1 MNMTLTL
8 SNDTMYCITVQGSLP
23 LLKPFPVMAYYSAKF
38 YTIIMHWFSHIG
50 YIPQSTVYITLC
62 LWTASTKSDL
72 EVSSEGGICSPF
84 AFYSIVVSHTWAGR
98 GNGFGLLSQRKFGW
112 VRWIQCGWRVDIA
125 TNIKTCQWQQ
135 EGRIFFFFFLMLAR
149 EIVQNSN

>member
-1 MNMTLTL
+1 MTLCVALQFRAL
-8 SNDTMYCITVQGSLP
+8 SRCWSPFQSWHIILPNFILSLCIDWVSR
-23 LLKPFPVMAYYSAKF
+23 
-38 YTIIMHWFSHIG
+38 IG
-50 YIPQSTVYITLC
+50 NIPQSTVCITLC
-62 LWTASTKSDL
+62 LWIASTKSDL

-98 GNGFGLLSQRKFGW
+98 GNGFGLLLQRKFGW

-149 EIVQNSN
+149 EIVLNSN